1 MLATMTTEQKWT
13 ARVEAWRAS
22 GQTARQFAEG
32 KEYSAG
38 GLRHWAYRLRQ
49 ASEAAAVVE
58 TKPQGEV
65 APKEVRI
72 ARVVRG
78 PAVTEAETPIM
89 LEVGGVRV
97 GVRRGFDR
105 GALREVLDVLGGGQ

>member
-1 MLATMTTEQKWT
+1 MLASMTTEQKWS

-22 GQTARQFAEG
+22 GQTARKFAEG
-32 KEYSAG
+32 KDYSAS
-38 GLRHWAYRLRQ
+38 GLRYWAYRLRQ

-58 TKPQGEV
+58 TKPHGEV
-65 APKEVRI
+65 AAKEVRI
-72 ARVVRG
+72 ARVLRA
-78 PAVTEAETPIM
+78 PMATEAETPIM